1 MRLIRNHQSGQKTKF
16 IATFKIKKEGYTSFV
31 NMNIRV
37 FALDDKEA
45 ERKARAELKTWK
57 NIKEAYLLYIE
68 NTATGDIT

>member
-1 MRLIRNHQSGQKTKF
+1 MRLIRNYQSGQKTKF
-16 IATFKIKKEGYTSFV
+16 IATFKIKKEGYDNFV

-57 NIKEAYLLYIE
+57 NIKKAYLIFIE